1 MFTVSRNSKK
11 IPQNDCLGEW
21 KFSDPGSVGAFSAV
35 GYFFGRCLNQ
45 YLDIPVGL
53 ICTSWGGTNIE
64 AWMSEESLKRIS
76 IDRRFI
82 AENWTE
88 EHSAPTVLYNGM
100 VHPLLKY
107 VAKGFIWYQG
117 EANHRNFYDYK
128 TMQVEMVRQWRE
140 AWNHAEMPFYYVQ
153 IAPYRYD
160 DADCRA
166 MALLRENQYKAL
178 DEIPYS
184 GIVGTNDVGLYSII
198 HEPNKL
204 VIGERLAYLALSRNY
219 GIQSVPADMPTYKSV
234 KIKERKAILSFNNLA
249 APDDQKDPRSF
260 SWLDDDD
267 KVITLK
273 GFEIAGAD
281 QKFYPAKARLVWT
294 ENQIEVFADEVPEPI
309 AVRYAFKNYSEA
321 NVKTTLG
328 QPLAPFRTD
337 NWDILPNELFK
348 E

>member
-1 MFTVSRNSKK
+1 
-11 IPQNDCLGEW
+11 
-21 KFSDPGSVGAFSAV
+21 
-35 GYFFGRCLNQ
+35 
-45 YLDIPVGL
+45 
-53 ICTSWGGTNIE
+53 
-64 AWMSEESLKRIS
+64 
-76 IDRRFI
+76 
-82 AENWTE
+82 
-88 EHSAPTVLYNGM
+88 
-100 VHPLLKY
+100 
-107 VAKGFIWYQG
+107 
-117 EANHRNFYDYK
+117 
-128 TMQVEMVRQWRE
+128 
-140 AWNHAEMPFYYVQ
+140 
-153 IAPYRYD
+153 
-160 DADCRA
+160 
-166 MALLRENQYKAL
+166 
-178 DEIPYS
+178 
-184 GIVGTNDVGLYSII
+184 
-198 HEPNKL
+198 L

>member
-1 MFTVSRNSKK
+1 M
-11 IPQNDCLGEW
+11 
-21 KFSDPGSVGAFSAV
+21 
-35 GYFFGRCLNQ
+35 
-45 YLDIPVGL
+45 
-53 ICTSWGGTNIE
+53 
-64 AWMSEESLKRIS
+64 
-76 IDRRFI
+76 
-82 AENWTE
+82 
-88 EHSAPTVLYNGM
+88 
-100 VHPLLKY
+100 
-107 VAKGFIWYQG
+107 
-117 EANHRNFYDYK
+117 
-128 TMQVEMVRQWRE
+128 
-140 AWNHAEMPFYYVQ
+140 Q